1 MISMVNIFTNPT
13 FVNIAQNTKM
23 AMTIE
28 TGLKATGRPAFIL
41 MDKNIS
47 DDTKK
52 YAATKELLYQLTC
65 LAVYLAL
72 VLPVFRKAGF
82 QAFKK
87 IFQKDGKC
95 YNGFEHFNG
104 LDDFQAFQKL
114 RNMSKEKRVEE
125 LNKLG
130 DKVKFTDEI
139 KNILTNTTKI
149 GEKTYCM
156 VKGADEINSIVGS
169 VAGLA
174 ILAPQ
179 VSHVTIHPI
188 MRFLGMEKKSES
200 SEPPKNI
207 DTKA

>member
-13 FVNIAQNTKM
+13 FVNIAQNTKT

-28 TGLKATGRPAFIL
+28 TGLKATGRPTFIL
-41 MDKNIS
+41 IDKNIS

-52 YAATKELLYQLTC
+52 YAATKEFLYQVTC
-65 LAVYLAL
+65 LAVYLGL

-95 YNGFEHFNG
+95 INGFEHFNG
-104 LDDFQAFQKL
+104 LDDFMAFQKIKG
-114 RNMSKEKRVEE
+114 MSKDQRIGE
-125 LNKLG
+125 LNKLK

-139 KNILTNTTKI
+139 KVKLSNGDKV
-149 GEKTYCM
+149 KDADYHM
-156 VKGADEINSIVGS
+156 VKGADEINSIIGS

-188 MRFLGMEKKSES
+188 MRFLGMEKTNKHEAA
-200 SEPPKNI
+200 EGKL
-207 DTKA
+207 DKTV